1 MKLKLFLA
9 ITILIFTSSKLFSQ
23 QYTLSFP
30 EPQTHYVNVEYYIEN
45 WKGGALDVKLP
56 VWAPGSYLVRE
67 FSKNLEGL
75 TATQNGKQINV
86 LHKSKNTWQLNAAK
100 GAVKISYKVYAF
112 ELTVRTSFIDIDHA
126 YLNGS
131 SIFIYTEVLIN
142 KPLKVKVIPYSS
154 WKTISVALNQVN
166 ENDPWIVSASN
177 YDELVDSPFEIGNHK
192 VIKFNASGVQHEVAM
207 FGEGN
212 FNDDKIKNDF
222 SKIIAECVRI
232 FGSHPCKRYVFI
244 VHNLTV
250 GGGGLEHMNSSTLQT
265 NRWSYGSESSYAGF
279 LSLVAHEYFHL
290 WNVKRLRPA
299 ALGPFDYSNEN
310 YTNMLYVAEGFTAY
324 YDDLIAKR
332 CGFYSESLYLDKLA
346 ESLSY
351 CSNQP
356 GANIQPVSDASFDAW
371 IKFYRP
377 NENSSNA
384 TVSYYTKGSV
394 IGAML
399 DFIIR
404 KETSGKLSLDDLMRE
419 MYLMYAVTLNRGY
432 TDREFIDMTNKVA
445 GKDLSSFFNN
455 YVYDVKPIPFAEYIN
470 GIGVDII
477 NVNEKSIKPYWGV
490 TTSTNSGKVIVT
502 GVKRDSPGWIGGINV
517 NDEIIAI
524 NDYRTGDDLA
534 KIITSKKVGDSV
546 KVLISRSG
554 YLRTI
559 NIELMKDPEVD
570 FSLIQSDKV
579 DAVRAAIYK
588 NWLAIP

>member
-1 MKLKLFLA
+1 MKFKQIIA
-9 ITILIFTSSKLFSQ
+9 IVFIVFVSKALNAQ

-30 EPQTHYVNVEYYIEN
+30 NPQTHYVNVEYVIDN
-45 WKGGALDVKLP
+45 WKGGSLDLKLP

-75 TATQNGKQINV
+75 TATQNGNKVKVI
-86 LHKSKNTWQLNAAK
+86 HKAKNWWQLNASK
-100 GAVKISYKVYAF
+100 GAVVVSYKIYAF
-112 ELTVRTSFIDIDHA
+112 ELSVRTSFIDLDHA

-131 SIFIYTEVLIN
+131 SVFLYAESLTN
-142 KPLKVKVIPYSS
+142 KPVKVKVIPYTS
-154 WKTISVALNQVN
+154 WKAISVALDPIN
-166 ENDPWIVSASN
+166 ENDPWVVSAPN
-177 YDELVDSPFEIGNHK
+177 YDELVDSPFEIGNQT
-192 VIKFNASGVQHEVAM
+192 VIKFDVSGVKHEVVM

-212 FNDDKIKNDF
+212 YNQDKIKNDI
-222 SKIIAECVRI
+222 SKIVKECVRI

-244 VHNLTV
+244 VHNLTA
-250 GGGGLEHMNSSTLQT
+250 GGGGLEHLNSSTLQT

-290 WNVKRLRPA
+290 WNVKRLRPS
-299 ALGPFDYSNEN
+299 ALGPFDYGNEN

-332 CGFYSESLYLDKLA
+332 CGFYSEAVYLDKLA

-356 GANIQPVSDASFDAW
+356 GANVQSVSEASFDAW

-377 NENSSNA
+377 NENSSNS

-394 IGAML
+394 VGAML

-404 KETSGKLSLDDLMRE
+404 KESAGKLSLDDLMKE
-419 MYLMYAVTLNRGY
+419 MYVKYALQLNRGY
-432 TDREFIDMTNKVA
+432 TDREFMDMASKVA
-445 GKDLSSFFNN
+445 GKDLSSFFTN
-455 YVYDVKPIPFAEYIN
+455 YVYDVKPIPFAEYLS

-477 NVNEKSIKPYWGV
+477 NLNENANKSYWGV
-490 TTSTNSGKVIVT
+490 TTSVTSGKVIVT
-502 GVKRDSPGWIGGINV
+502 AIKRNSPGWIEGINV

-524 NDYRTGDDLA
+524 NDYRAGDDLV
-534 KIITSKKVGDSV
+534 KTISNKKVGDSI
-546 KVLISRSG
+546 KVLVSRSG
-554 YLRTI
+554 YLRTF
-559 NIELMKDPEVD
+559 NIVLAKDPEVD
-570 FSLIQSDKV
+570 FSLLQSDKV
-579 DAVRAAIYK
+579 DAVKSAIYK